1 MGRIIKDWVPLLHL
15 QGKRNAQAIQ
25 RDCSGTHRT
34 GPVAAVLALAMSLSA
49 CGGSGP
55 SGQVVEVEGF
65 AGLVAADEPF
75 AATVGRDILG
85 NGGGAADAAV
95 AMYFTMAITLPS
107 RTGLGGGGVCIVFD
121 RDEEAGEVID
131 FRPKTTPGGGVVPG
145 NTRGMAVLH
154 ARRGSQR
161 WPYLLRRAEN
171 VGRFNATFSRALV
184 RDIQAGQAKLRGD
197 AETARILLTPGGAP
211 PREGDKLEQV
221 ELVTVISGIRREGAG
236 YFYAGPFAQRL
247 AEASSQAGG
256 AMTTD
261 DVRGYTPQIAEAVK
275 VPVGPHTAFFAPQ
288 PAYGGTAGA
297 LIWSLLTEVQ
307 DYGAANAEERATLLA
322 AASRAALGAPPAAG
336 EGSGNGFAKIQG
348 LFDQGE
354 LQRLQANYRP
364 EPAGVAGPGLEAS
377 EGAGFVV
384 ADQWGT
390 AVACSFTM
398 NGLFGSG
405 RTAVGTGL
413 LLSAPGRGTTGP
425 NSPVILANEN
435 NGEFFFAASAGGGAA
450 GVAALSTVM
459 LEAEAAKQSLPDAV
473 KRSRIQASRPSGTV
487 LVENSLSAGERS
499 ALTAQG
505 LDVVTVE
512 RLGRVNAIHCPRGL
526 RRDSDQCQVVSDPRG
541 WGLARRAE

>member
-1 MGRIIKDWVPLLHL
+1 MGRILKVQFPLLNN
-15 QGKRNAQAIQ
+15 QVRPYPRAIQ
-25 RDCSGTHRT
+25 RVCGRIRRAAPAS
-34 GPVAAVLALAMSLSA
+34 AVLGLAALLAA
-49 CGGSGP
+49 CGGGGP
-55 SGQVVEVEGF
+55 SGQVVEVDGF
-65 AGLVAADEPF
+65 AGLAAADEPF

-95 AMYFTMAITLPS
+95 AMYFTMAVTLPS
-107 RTGLGGGGVCIVFD
+107 RAGLGGGGVCIVFD
-121 RDEEAGEVID
+121 REEEAGEVID

-145 NTRGMAVLH
+145 STRGMAVLH

-161 WPYLLRRAEN
+161 WEYLLSRAEN
-171 VGRFNATFSRALV
+171 RGRFSATYSRALI
-184 RDIQAGQAKLRGD
+184 RDIETGQAKLRGD
-197 AETARILLTPGGAP
+197 AETARILLGPEGAL
-211 PREGDKLEQV
+211 PREGDKLEQL

-247 AEASSQAGG
+247 AEASSLAGA

-261 DVRGYTPQIAEAVK
+261 DVRGYTPQVAEAIK

-297 LIWSLLTEVQ
+297 LIWSLLTELR
-307 DYGAANAEERATLLA
+307 DYGAASAEERATLLA
-322 AASRAALGAPPAAG
+322 AASGTALGAPAAG
-336 EGSGNGFAKIQG
+336 GNGGAVGLAATQG
-348 LFDQGE
+348 VFDQGE
-354 LQRLQANYRP
+354 LQRLKASYRP
-364 EPAGVAGPGLEAS
+364 EPAGFAGPGAATS

-405 RTAVGTGL
+405 RTARGTGL
-413 LLSAPGRGTTGP
+413 LLAAEARGKAGP
-425 NSPVILANEN
+425 TSPVILANEH

-459 LEAEAAKQSLPDAV
+459 LEAVAAERPLPEAV
-473 KRSRIQASRPSGTV
+473 ERGRVQASPPDGTV
-487 LVENSLSAGERS
+487 LIESGLSAGERA
-499 ALTAQG
+499 ALAAQG
-505 LDVVTVE
+505 LQVVPVD
-512 RLGRVNAIHCPRGL
+512 RLGRVNALHCPRGL
-526 RRDSDQCQVVSDPRG
+526 RRDPEACQVVSDPRG

>member
-1 MGRIIKDWVPLLHL
+1 MGRMIKVRIPLLYH
-15 QGKRNAQAIQ
+15 QVRRYTQAIQ
-25 RDCSGTHRT
+25 RECART
-34 GPVAAVLALAMSLSA
+34 RRAAPAAAALAFTLAA
-49 CGGSGP
+49 CGGGGP
-55 SGQVVEVEGF
+55 SGRVVEVDGF

-95 AMYFTMAITLPS
+95 AMYFTMAVTLPS
-107 RTGLGGGGVCIVFD
+107 RAGLGGGGVCIVFD
-121 RDEEAGEVID
+121 REEEAGEVID
-131 FRPKTTPGGGVVPG
+131 FPPRTTSGGGVVPG

-161 WPYLLRRAEN
+161 WEYLLSRAEN
-171 VGRFNATFSRALV
+171 RGRFSATYSRALI
-184 RDIQAGQAKLRGD
+184 RDIEAAQAKLRGD
-197 AETARILLTPGGAP
+197 AETARTLLAADSAL
-211 PREGDKLEQV
+211 PREGDKLEQI

-247 AEASSQAGG
+247 AEASTLAGG

-288 PAYGGTAGA
+288 PTYGGTAGA
-297 LIWSLLTEVQ
+297 LIWSLLTELQ
-307 DYGAANAEERATLLA
+307 DYGAAGAEQRATLLA
-322 AASRAALGAPPAAG
+322 AASFAALGSPSP
-336 EGSGNGFAKIQG
+336 GNGFAEAQAV
-348 LFDQGE
+348 FDQGE
-354 LQRLQANYRP
+354 LQRLKASYRP
-364 EPAGVAGPGLEAS
+364 EPAGFAGPGAAAS

-405 RTAVGTGL
+405 RTARGTGL
-413 LLSAPGRGTTGP
+413 LLAAVDRGDTGP
-425 NSPVILANEN
+425 TSPVILANEN

-459 LEAEAAKQSLPDAV
+459 LEAVAAEQPLPDAV
-473 KRSRIQASRPSGTV
+473 KRGRIQASRPNGTV
-487 LVENSLSAGERS
+487 LIESSLSAAERA
-499 ALTAQG
+499 ALAAQG
-505 LDVVTVE
+505 LQVVPVE
-512 RLGRVNAIHCPRGL
+512 RLGRVNALHCPRGL
-526 RRDSDQCQVVSDPRG
+526 RRDPDECQVVSDPRG